1 MKTRKAAV
9 AALISTY
16 KDNYNSEPIQADTQ
30 KARKAIALEMLKGG
44 MQVTAM
50 GLNVMI
56 GGNDARRWMTEVRFE
71 LIPCGIVE
79 SSIGWNGSIR
89 IITSSVDRRPPTM
102 NKPHYRKPQA
112 VRELERMALDHFR
125 RDHPNFPEYA
135 IPPQSYRDNTANGL
149 TKCIVDYIR
158 HNGGQAERV
167 ATIGMPEQRGGRIVW
182 RKSNT
187 TKGSVDISATIAGR
201 SVKIEVKIGLDHQS
215 EAQRR
220 YQASIERAG
229 GLYFVA
235 KDFTTFVEWYSEK
248 FNRDC
253 YGKS

>member
-1 MKTRKAAV
+1 
-9 AALISTY
+9 
-16 KDNYNSEPIQADTQ
+16 
-30 KARKAIALEMLKGG
+30 
-44 MQVTAM
+44 
-50 GLNVMI
+50 
-56 GGNDARRWMTEVRFE
+56 
-71 LIPCGIVE
+71 
-79 SSIGWNGSIR
+79 
-89 IITSSVDRRPPTM
+89 M

-158 HNGGQAERV
+158 YNGGQAERV

-187 TKGSVDISATIAGR
+187 TKGSADISATIAGR

-220 YQASIERAG
+220 YQVSIERAG

>member
-1 MKTRKAAV
+1 
-9 AALISTY
+9 
-16 KDNYNSEPIQADTQ
+16 
-30 KARKAIALEMLKGG
+30 
-44 MQVTAM
+44 
-50 GLNVMI
+50 
-56 GGNDARRWMTEVRFE
+56 
-71 LIPCGIVE
+71 
-79 SSIGWNGSIR
+79 
-89 IITSSVDRRPPTM
+89 M

-158 HNGGQAERV
+158 YNGGQAERV

-187 TKGSVDISATIAGR
+187 TKGSADISATIAGR

-220 YQASIERAG
+220 YRRTDAKPYVVNKLREQIAALENCVDLNDSKVDNQLLILLRDTLYKALYVENRADVLIVG
-229 GLYFVA
+229 MRL
-235 KDFTTFVEWYSEK
+235 TNHPEI
-248 FNRDC
+248 
-253 YGKS
+253 